1 MTANDSLILAW
12 LEQAHTS
19 LIEET
24 PPPKF
29 LQVSYIF
36 SACDLLGHYIRRHL
50 KATEVGLCGFES
62 FTRPGDSERI
72 AFRRHNDAQKRRGI
86 LLKMTSRLDAVL
98 LKEVEASDRWGKVLV
113 AEPHFGIGYQSRLLA
128 LWEETS
134 VAEKFLLLGG
144 EAAAREECGNL
155 TRKEIS
161 ELAVIICGRGTLRSG
176 QRNPDAVTDA
186 RLIVSIDQLKNARK
200 KVANLQTYRLC
211 RYSFPLVDTAAP
223 IPVFFGGLQRRASWI
238 GKT

>member
-19 LIEET
+19 LIEEI

-29 LQVSYIF
+29 LQVSHVF
-36 SACDLLGHYIRRHL
+36 SACDLLGHYILRHL
-50 KATEVGLCGFES
+50 KAAEVGLCGFES
-62 FTRPGDSERI
+62 FTRPGDSERV
-72 AFRRHNDAQKRRGI
+72 AFRRHNDAQKRQGI

-98 LKEVEASDRWGKVLV
+98 LKEEAAADRWGKVLV

-144 EAAAREECGNL
+144 EAAVQEECGTL
-155 TRKEIS
+155 TRKEIA
-161 ELAVIICGRGTLRSG
+161 ELAVVICGRGTIRSG
-176 QRNPDAVTDA
+176 QRHPDAGTDV
-186 RLIVSIDQLKNARK
+186 RLIVSIHQLKNARK
-200 KVANLQTYRLC
+200 KVANLKTHRFC
-211 RYSFPLVDTAAP
+211 HYSFPLIDVGAQ
-223 IPVFFGGLQRRASWI
+223 IPVFFSGLQRRASWI

>member
-1 MTANDSLILAW
+1 MTARDSLILAW
-12 LEQAHTS
+12 LERAHS
-19 LIEET
+19 GLIEET

-29 LQVSYIF
+29 LHASQIF
-36 SACDLLGHYIRRHL
+36 SACDLLGHYILRHL
-50 KATEVGLCGFES
+50 KASEVGLCGFES
-62 FTRPGDSERI
+62 FTRPGDSERV
-72 AFRRHNDAQKRRGI
+72 AFRRHNDAQKRQGI
-86 LLKMTSRLDAVL
+86 LSKMTSRLEAVL
-98 LKEVEASDRWGKVLV
+98 LNEMEAADRWGKVLV

-144 EAAAREECGNL
+144 EVAAREECGTL
-155 TRKEIS
+155 RRKEIA
-161 ELAVIICGRGTLRSG
+161 ELAVIFCGRGTTRSG
-176 QRNPDAVTDA
+176 QRNPDAVTDV

-200 KVANLQTYRLC
+200 KVADLQTHRFC
-211 RYSFPLVDTAAP
+211 HYSFPLIDTAAP